1 MQSGVFFFSFAV
13 LFHYHQSEL
22 LHFPVSHFVG
32 NYRGGRV
39 AAVAAKC
46 RREQPRCQV
55 RWSALEKEW
64 VQAGWVGHRRRAYG
78 GHCQLSSGKRA
89 NIHSTAGTVTQ
100 IKEDCANTPRQAI
113 IHCVSTSFLSLMSFA
128 HSKSSLIIG
137 AIFPDPFWATIV
149 AFFCKF
155 MSSTRQGTVKVH
167 RSQIIF
173 NLIPF
178 GKWCFHNVV
187 RSLHFVSFQ
196 WCKTWIWNPAYRNWD
211 IKYITIFPSRKEA
224 CPTLKENYGSL
235 QKQDRNHVLNI
246 FFLGG
251 VF

>member
-1 MQSGVFFFSFAV
+1 MNVLHWEEKRWWRKTEREGEWKKEQNSSWAKSLSIPTPKPYNARLTLPFQRLDTTSSGKLLLLRWYSWSLKCRVVFFFSFAV

-39 AAVAAKC
+39 AAVAAKR

-55 RWSALEKEW
+55 RWSASEKEW

-100 IKEDCANTPRQAI
+100 IKEDCTNTPRQAI

-137 AIFPDPFWATIV
+137 AIFSDPFWVTIV
-149 AFFCKF
+149 AFFVRLCHPQDKAQWKF
-155 MSSTRQGTVKVH
+155 TG
-167 RSQIIF
+167 
-173 NLIPF
+173 
-178 GKWCFHNVV
+178 
-187 RSLHFVSFQ
+187 
-196 WCKTWIWNPAYRNWD
+196 
-211 IKYITIFPSRKEA
+211 RK
-224 CPTLKENYGSL
+224 
-235 QKQDRNHVLNI
+235 
-246 FFLGG
+246 
-251 VF
+251 